1 MVPGSQRNLGGFI
14 YGTLEGRPHGS
25 GPFGNDEGKAIQL
38 YPLLH
43 HTRLAL
49 TGLDPVW
56 PSHMYD
62 MMNRKQALQDY
73 TFQLLG
79 HFIRLLVAD
88 SKPESEARLLSI
100 LYHPGVVPSFGLTST
115 TCNKAALK
123 LECAHRTSAATWTNR
138 ALNIG
143 LPLPIIESPGK
154 RSLSYCPFT
163 TRTWSMQ
170 MSSLGTLLDLTLLFL
185 SNHVSCASG

>member
-1 MVPGSQRNLGGFI
+1 MWLFGIRCNGHGVWHDRQNGFKWRVLPLVPGSQRNLGGFI

-79 HFIRLLVAD
+79 HLHQATGGRFETRVRGTVAVHLVSSRCGPIFRLDEYDLQQ
-88 SKPESEARLLSI
+88 SCPEA
-100 LYHPGVVPSFGLTST
+100 
-115 TCNKAALK
+115 
-123 LECAHRTSAATWTNR
+123 
-138 ALNIG
+138 
-143 LPLPIIESPGK
+143 
-154 RSLSYCPFT
+154 
-163 TRTWSMQ
+163 
-170 MSSLGTLLDLTLLFL
+170 
-185 SNHVSCASG
+185 